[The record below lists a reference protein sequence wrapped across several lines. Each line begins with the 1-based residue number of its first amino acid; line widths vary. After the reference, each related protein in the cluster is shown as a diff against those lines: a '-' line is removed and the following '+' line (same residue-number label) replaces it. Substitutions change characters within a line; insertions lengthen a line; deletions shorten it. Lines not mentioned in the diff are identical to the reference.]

1 MMRKKLTSILVLATL
16 LMTTFGACA
25 SEPSDV
31 PVTPEPTAT
40 AAPTATPEP
49 TTPPTPTSKP
59 TATPVPFDNSVTL
72 MNTYGT
78 LFDYSGVCVA
88 SASGMSNVHTMKSIK
103 QHYNSVTL
111 ENEMKPNEI
120 LGSSPKLITVDE
132 AKSMGY
138 VIPDNYTETMVPT
151 LKFDIIDLAMQ
162 LCYENEM
169 GLRFHTLV
177 WHSQSPNWF
186 FRTDYS
192 MNSDFVSPEV
202 MDARMEFYIRTLMEH
217 VYDSEYGSC
226 VYAWDV
232 VNEYWNA
239 DSTNWLAIYGK
250 KNTTPSFVKLAYQ
263 IADDVLREYGI
274 REDVSLIFNDFNTY
288 YNSQYLISIMEFI
301 NSDGKICDGFGMQA
315 HLDTYLVTP
324 DTFLSTA
331 KKFLDTGYEVQLTEL
346 DVTTSSDFRQAEYY
360 YELMEGLL
368 ALKKDYD
375 NLTGITYW
383 GRGDNMSW
391 RGGDKP
397 LLFSIPG
404 KPKTAYYR
412 VLQAYVD
419 AGYTIKEEE

>member
-1 MMRKKLTSILVLATL
+1 MRKKLTSILILSAL
-16 LMTTFGACA
+16 LTSLFGACG
-25 SEPSDV
+25 SDNSDV
-31 PVTPEPTAT
+31 SVTPEPTAT

-49 TTPPTPTSKP
+49 TEPPTPTPKP

-78 LFDYSGVCVA
+78 LFDYSGVCVS
-88 SASGMSNVHTMKSIK
+88 SASSMSNVHTMKAIK
-103 QHYNSVTL
+103 QHYNSITL
-111 ENEMKPNEI
+111 ENEMKPNAI
-120 LGSSPKLITVDE
+120 LGSAPKLITVDE
-132 AKSMGY
+132 AKAMGY
-138 VIPDNYTETMVPT
+138 VIPDNYTEAMVPT
-151 LKFDIIDLAMQ
+151 LKFDVTDLAMQ

-186 FRTDYS
+186 FRSDYS

-202 MDARMEFYIRTLMEH
+202 MDARMEFYIRTIMKH

-239 DSTNWLAIYGK
+239 DTSNWIAIYGK
-250 KNTTPSFVKLAYQ
+250 KNTSPSFVKLAYQ

-274 REDVSLIFNDFNTY
+274 RENVSLIFNDFNTY
-288 YNSQYLISIMEFI
+288 YSSQYLLSIMEFI

-315 HLDTYLVTP
+315 HLNINNPSP
-324 DTFLSTA
+324 DTFVSTA
-331 KKFLDTGYEVQLTEL
+331 KKFLDAGYEVQLTEL
-346 DVTTSSDFRQAEYY
+346 DVTTSSDFRQADYY

-375 NLTGITYW
+375 NFTGITYW

-391 RGGDKP
+391 RGDQNP
-397 LLFSIPG
+397 LLFSMPG
-404 KPKTAYYR
+404 KPKSAYYK

-419 AGYTIKEEE
+419 SGYTIEE